1 MTDER
6 RRAQRVRAD
15 WAAEFRVGADDVWRE
30 CRVIDVSFDGA
41 ALELDGVT
49 TVEGLHGPIEL
60 RISSVAGDTAG
71 AAGAAGAAGIALQ
84 AVLRRSVQLE
94 ARVIAGVEFAGLRAE
109 ERSLLQLLVGLRSI
123 E

>member
-49 TVEGLHGPIEL
+49 TVEALHGPIEL

-71 AAGAAGAAGIALQ
+71 AAGIALQ

-94 ARVIAGVEFAGLRAE
+94 AGVIAGVEFAGLRAQ
-109 ERSLLQLLVGLRSI
+109 ER
-123 E
+123 